1 MNKKIYLLF
10 VAATLSISS
19 IFAQVSN
26 LILFTE
32 QGEQFTVILN
42 GIKQNDRPETNVK
55 VTGLNAPNY
64 KLKVIFVNKSI
75 GDMDK
80 TVFVDAGSEITYA
93 IKKNAQGVYTLR
105 LQSTVPMA
113 QSMPPSAHQSVVMYH
128 STPTVVQQSTTT
140 TTTYGEPDNVN
151 INVGIGGVGMN
162 VNVNGMDGYGST
174 QTTTTTTTT
183 TSSSS
188 NYDQPVQQQP
198 QHQQQQQNVYSMPG
212 YNGPVGCPWPLSRQD
227 FDGVKNSISSKS
239 FDETKLTIAKQV
251 IASNCLLSGQV
262 KEIMMLF
269 SFEETRLDLAKY
281 AYGYTFDI
289 GNYYKVNDAFSF
301 SSSIDELN
309 SYISSFQR

>member
-1 MNKKIYLLF
+1 MTKIYLFCIASILS
-10 VAATLSISS
+10 VSSTL
-19 IFAQVSN
+19 AQVSN

-42 GIKQNDRPETNVK
+42 GIKQNDKPETNVK

-64 KLKVIFVNKSI
+64 KMKVIFENKTI
-75 GDMDK
+75 PDMDK
-80 TVFVDAGSEITYA
+80 NVFLELGSEVTYS
-93 IKKNAQGVYTLR
+93 IKKNAQAVYTIR
-105 LQSTVPMA
+105 LQSAVPMPQA
-113 QSMPPSAHQSVVMYH
+113 VAPNPRQSVVAYH
-128 STPTVVQQSTTT
+128 STPTVVQKSTTT

-162 VNVNGMDGYGST
+162 MNVSGMDAYGAT

-183 TSSSS
+183 TSS
-188 NYDQPVQQQP
+188 NYDQPVQQQ
-198 QHQQQQQNVYSMPG
+198 HQNQNVYVMPG

-227 FDGVKNSISSKS
+227 FDGVKTSIASKS
-239 FDETKLTIAKQV
+239 FDETKLTVAKQV
-251 IASNCLLSGQV
+251 IASNCLLSSQV

-269 SFEETRLDLAKY
+269 SFEDTRLDLAKY

-309 SYISSFQR
+309 TYITGYQR